1 MEELINALYELIEG
15 GKLSN
20 ANVKV
25 TEDADGNLTLT
36 YAKPK
41 KDEELE
47 KIKKEI
53 NDMDDEIFEEASAE
67 LKNTDLKSFEI
78 LTHINTSNSKTILPA
93 YNSFKKCV
101 TKIVNRR
108 IKSLSEEV
116 NRLYSYI
123 SKPE

>member
-20 ANVKV
+20 VNVKM
-25 TEDADGNLTLT
+25 TEDKDGNVVLT
-36 YAKPK
+36 YSKP
-41 KDEELE
+41 DGELE

-67 LKNTDLKSFEI
+67 LRSTDLKSFEI
-78 LTHINTSNSKTILPA
+78 LSHINTSNSKTILPA
-93 YNSFKKCV
+93 YNAFKKCV
-101 TKIVNRR
+101 TKVVNRK
-108 IKSLSEEV
+108 IKALSEEV